1 MNREAFGVFGS
12 LGSRPVDDGL
22 AKALILAGLLPD
34 AFAAQFGAASGR
46 RIPWG
51 AQFARFADK
60 LSLDPFSNAVTV
72 CPDLIAA
79 QRALRRVS
87 DGWARTAHQASLS
100 STVQELWAQSIGT
113 RFPRVRLAVTP
124 MPEAWNPQELTQ
136 LLMSPGTG
144 VGSVFFKRRVETP
157 LQWNWPLQIG
167 VPRTPVGER
176 LLKILKQGRYQHLYQ
191 PRVISGKQEAFDLLL
206 LPGALVPD
214 APLPFDLDAVH
225 AGALLVLEEKLPAS
239 ADSLRPFAGFALH
252 RSGFGLTGACFVAQT
267 EWPAWINTVMRELSH
282 KATLDAALFQA
293 SKGPRDHAQPLLA
306 ADPDFLER
314 ARFVKPTLR
323 SAAVPS
329 ADVPRMQKSAKPPA
343 TVVFRSAFPMAVP
356 AGIDISA
363 TAKRAAAKKI
373 APVKKVKKP
382 AEERHV
388 QCKILKGKS
397 GSQAVKRLECR
408 RSYRAHIHIG
418 PEIDLDALRADVVF
432 DESQLPPSDDGHDLQ
447 VAFCPLDTSASK
459 DGVVPAM
466 VKTIHLPKVGPSEV
480 AQFNFTTGADAQ
492 GFRARVLIMHRT
504 RILQTLMLAAPT
516 PNKDV
521 DTDLALRQESVVNPA
536 FSSSASEKPADI
548 ALVGNDS
555 AGGFAGITAVTAGGA
570 TFSEPAG
577 LNVLVDTIESLLSKA
592 NISTAGEDMQLDD
605 PKLVALMIQ
614 LASQGVALTRELK
627 RQMNLPDFQN
637 AKRVQVVE
645 ARSKAYLPVE
655 FVYTG
660 KAPTLNAR
668 LCPNARKALAAG
680 GADVHGTCKN
690 AGDSGTVCPAA
701 FWGFS
706 KCIERQPFGLTEQH
720 VFSIPQPGADTLAPF
735 KAAVLAA
742 SEKVTAA
749 DLTGAAGV
757 KTAIAEVAQT
767 VRMATSWDDWQ
778 KDIRAKPAA
787 TLLVL
792 LPHSDLSLDFVNMP
806 ALEIQKSWLTS
817 VQLDEAYVLPP
828 NGAGPGPVVLLL
840 GCSTALADI
849 PFLNFVREFKAAGAS
864 IVLGTL
870 ATVHGTHATR
880 FVRALLGK
888 IHLRGTGRPFDEILL
903 EVKREMLAEGE
914 PFVLSLAAYG
924 HSSWRIQT

>member
-1 MNREAFGVFGS
+1 VNREAFGVFGS
-12 LGSRPVDDGL
+12 LGSRPVDDVL

-34 AFAAQFGAASGR
+34 AFAVQFGAASGR
-46 RIPWG
+46 RVPWG

-60 LSLDPFSNAVTV
+60 LSLAPFSNAVTV

-79 QRALRRVS
+79 QRVLRRVS
-87 DGWARTAHQASLS
+87 DGWARTSHHASLS
-100 STVQELWAQSIGT
+100 STVQELWAQSFGA

-144 VGSVFFKRRVETP
+144 VCSVFFKRRVETDP
-157 LQWNWPLQIG
+157 QWNWPLQIG

-191 PRVISGKQEAFDLLL
+191 ARVISGNQETFDLLL
-206 LPGALVPD
+206 LPGELVPD
-214 APLPFDLDAVH
+214 APLPFDLDAVR

-252 RSGFGLTGACFVAQT
+252 RSGFGLSGACFVAQA
-267 EWPAWINTVMRELSH
+267 ERPAWINTVMRELSH

-293 SKGPRDHAQPLLA
+293 SKGQRDHALPFLA
-306 ADPDFLER
+306 ADPDFLKR

-329 ADVPRMQKSAKPPA
+329 ADVPRMQTSAKPPA
-343 TVVFRSAFPMAVP
+343 R
-356 AGIDISA
+356 
-363 TAKRAAAKKI
+363 
-373 APVKKVKKP
+373 KVKNP

-388 QCKILKGKS
+388 QCKIVKGKS
-397 GSQAVKRLECR
+397 GSQAIKRLESR
-408 RSYRAHIHIG
+408 RFYRAHIHIG
-418 PEIDLDALRADVVF
+418 PEIDLDALRADVAF

-447 VAFCPLDTSASK
+447 IAFCPLDASASK

-466 VKTIHLPKVGPSEV
+466 VKTIHLPKAGPSAV

-492 GFRARVLIMHRT
+492 GFRARILIMHRT
-504 RILQTLMLAAPT
+504 RILQTLMLAAPR

-521 DTDLALRQESVVNPA
+521 DTDLALRQESVVNPE

-555 AGGFAGITAVTAGGA
+555 AGGFAGITAVTAAGA

-577 LNVLVDTIESLLSKA
+577 LNILVDTIESLLSKA

-614 LASQGVALTRELK
+614 LANQGVALTRELQ

-660 KAPTLNAR
+660 KAPTINAR
-668 LCPNARKALAAG
+668 LCPNARKALAVG
-680 GADVHGTCKN
+680 GADVHSTCKN
-690 AGDSGTVCPAA
+690 AGDSGYVCPAA

-749 DLTGAAGV
+749 DLTGTAGV

-828 NGAGPGPVVLLL
+828 NGGGPGPVVLLL

>member
-12 LGSRPVDDGL
+12 LGNGPADDVL

-34 AFAAQFGAASGR
+34 AFEAQFGAASGR
-46 RIPWG
+46 RVPWG
-51 AQFARFADK
+51 AQFSRFADK

-79 QRALRRVS
+79 QRVLRRVS

-100 STVQELWAQSIGT
+100 STVQELWEPSFGK
-113 RFPRVRLAVTP
+113 RLPRMRLAVTP
-124 MPEAWNPQELTQ
+124 MPDAWNPQELTQ
-136 LLMSPGTG
+136 LLMSQGTG
-144 VGSVFFKRRVETP
+144 VCSVFFNRRVETP
-157 LQWNWPLQIG
+157 AQWNWPLQIG

-176 LLKILKQGRYQHLYQ
+176 LLKILKQGRYPHLYQ
-191 PRVISGKQEAFDLLL
+191 PRIISGSEETFDLLL
-206 LPGALVPD
+206 LPGELVPD
-214 APLPFDLDAVH
+214 APLPLDLDAVR
-225 AGALLVLEEKLPAS
+225 AGALLVLEENLPAS
-239 ADSLRPFAGFALH
+239 ADSLRPYAGFALH
-252 RSGFGLTGACFVAQT
+252 RSGFGLTGACFVAEA
-267 EWPAWINTVMRELSH
+267 EWPAWVNTVMQELSH
-282 KATLDAALFQA
+282 KVTLDVALFQA
-293 SKGPRDHAQPLLA
+293 SLGERDFAPPFLA

-314 ARFVKPTLR
+314 TRFVNATLR
-323 SAAVPS
+323 SATLPS
-329 ADVPRMQKSAKPPA
+329 VDVPRMLKAAKPLARKAIRP
-343 TVVFRSAFPMAVP
+343 F
-356 AGIDISA
+356 
-363 TAKRAAAKKI
+363 
-373 APVKKVKKP
+373 
-382 AEERHV
+382 EERHV
-388 QCKILKGKS
+388 QCKILKGRS
-397 GSQAVKRLECR
+397 GSQAVKRFEPR
-408 RSYRAHIHIG
+408 HAYRAHIHIG
-418 PEIDLDALRADVVF
+418 SEFDLDALRADVAF
-432 DESQLPPSDDGHDLQ
+432 DESQLPPSGDGHDLQ
-447 VAFCPLDTSASK
+447 IVFCPLDTSDTK
-459 DGVVPAM
+459 NGVVPAM
-466 VKTIHLPKVGPSEV
+466 VKTIHLSKEGPSEV
-480 AQFNFTTGADAQ
+480 AKFNFTTGAEAQ
-492 GFRARVLIMHRT
+492 AFRARILIMHRT
-504 RILQTLMLAAPT
+504 RILQTLMLAAPAQG
-516 PNKDV
+516 V
-521 DTDLALRQESVVNPA
+521 DFALRQESVVNPA

-548 ALVGNDS
+548 VLVGNDS

-570 TFSEPAG
+570 TFSEPSG

-592 NISTAGEDMQLDD
+592 NISTAGEDLQLDD

-614 LASQGVALTRELK
+614 LATQGVALTRELK
-627 RQMNLPDFQN
+627 RQMNLSDFQN
-637 AKRVQVVE
+637 AKRVQVLE

-660 KAPTLNAR
+660 KAPTINAR

-690 AGDSGTVCPAA
+690 AGDSDYVCPVA

-706 KCIERQPFGLTEQH
+706 KCIERQPFGLAEQH

-735 KAAVLAA
+735 NAAVLAA
-742 SEKVTAA
+742 SAKVTAA

-757 KTAIAEVAQT
+757 RAAIAEVAQT

-792 LPHSDLSLDFVNMP
+792 LPHTDLSLDFVNMP

-828 NGAGPGPVVLLL
+828 NGGGPGPVVLLL